1 MTTYYALQ
9 QVMDDDSFKINTP
22 AIINTRKSAENLM
35 NWCLTTASL
44 CSLES
49 FNKNITEHLQQVIL
63 SSTTKSF
70 MYNKEK
76 LWRQFYLLRCSPD
89 FILQWTAFLSEC
101 QIPVKPVL
109 YQHLTDIIF
118 KTLLQNHFH
127 ILQLETDNSMD
138 STNNERSALRYASG
152 YICRHLCK
160 KFERENHDLKEEMIL
175 CLASLVKDSSSEEC
189 GTDEEWLELM
199 DRGGLYHVK
208 ETTFQLFCAIEG
220 QVRSLLEAL
229 TKPCSSSK
237 LEMIRKVIEDEDVQ
251 FYWIISTADFEIDDT
266 ETHDLLLYKI
276 VELFITMRGFS
287 KASAWM
293 KKYKQS
299 VKKTTQR
306 SKSLRRDLHDNT

>member
-1 MTTYYALQ
+1 
-9 QVMDDDSFKINTP
+9 MDDDSFKINTP
-22 AIINTRKSAENLM
+22 AIINTRKLAENLM
-35 NWCLTTASL
+35 NWCLTIANL

-63 SSTTKSF
+63 SSATKSF

-76 LWRQFYLLRCSPD
+76 LWRQFYLLRCLPD

-118 KTLLQNHFH
+118 KTLLQNHFR

-152 YICRHLCK
+152 YICRHLRK

-175 CLASLVKDSSSEEC
+175 CLASLVKDSNSEEC

-208 ETTFQLFCAIEG
+208 ETTFQLFCAIKG

-237 LEMIRKVIEDEDVQ
+237 LEMIRKVIEDVQ
-251 FYWIISTADFEIDDT
+251 FIGLF
-266 ETHDLLLYKI
+266 LLLILRLMIRRHMTYCCIKLWNSLLPC
-276 VELFITMRGFS
+276 VGFQKPVHGWKNINS
-287 KASAWM
+287 P
-293 KKYKQS
+293 
-299 VKKTTQR
+299 
-306 SKSLRRDLHDNT
+306 LRRPHNAPKVFVGIFTITLNT